1 MFFIQKWQHFL
12 SKYEML
18 NIIKEKNINEVE
30 ELVNMI
36 FPSHLLAKN
45 EFNIFDNYYEK
56 NKSSIMQR
64 LNRIWFGIL
73 FLIFLAPVNYLVT
86 GYVGFDERTK
96 IGRFVTKMIGEARV
110 PRTFGYKGGWQK
122 TLTKNE
128 FLQILADNEV
138 KTVNDFIKFM
148 FQDEEDRF
156 NHCLIID
163 NKKHVIDT
171 NIIQRFNLIWV
182 VPILFCILTPIKMFN
197 YIKSGS
203 ACINWS
209 NNSQKTLKYLLGW
222 DID

>member
-1 MFFIQKWQHFL
+1 MFFTQKWQHFL

-18 NIIKEKNINEVE
+18 NLIKEKNINEVE

-73 FLIFLAPVNYLVT
+73 FLIVLGPINYLLT
-86 GYVGFDERTK
+86 GYFGFDERTK

-110 PRTFGYKGGWQK
+110 PRTVGYKGGWQK

-138 KTVNDFIKFM
+138 KTVNDFMKFM

-171 NIIQRFNLIWV
+171 NIIQRFNLIWA
-182 VPILFCILTPIKMFN
+182 VPILFCIITPIKIFN

-209 NNSQKTLKYLLGW
+209 NNSQKILKYLLGW
-222 DID
+222 DVY

>member
-1 MFFIQKWQHFL
+1 MFFTQKWQHFL

-18 NIIKEKNINEVE
+18 NLIKEKNINEVE
-30 ELVNMI
+30 ELVNVI
-36 FPSHLLAKN
+36 FPSHFLSKN
-45 EFNIFDNYYEK
+45 EFNVFDNYYEK
-56 NKSSIMQR
+56 NQTSVIQR
-64 LNRIWFGIL
+64 LNRIWFSIL
-73 FLIFLAPVNYLVT
+73 FLIVLAPVNYLLT

-96 IGRFVTKMIGEARV
+96 VGRFVAKIIGEASV

-138 KTVNDFIKFM
+138 KTVNDFMEFM

-156 NHCLIID
+156 NHCLMID
-163 NKKHVIDT
+163 NKKYVIDT

-182 VPILFCILTPIKMFN
+182 VPILFCIITPIKMFN

-203 ACINWS
+203 ANINWS

-222 DID
+222 DVY

>member
-1 MFFIQKWQHFL
+1 
-12 SKYEML
+12 ML
-18 NIIKEKNINEVE
+18 NLIKEKNINEVE
-30 ELVNMI
+30 ELVNVI
-36 FPSHLLAKN
+36 FPSHFLSKN
-45 EFNIFDNYYEK
+45 EFNVFDNYYEK
-56 NKSSIMQR
+56 NQTSVIQR
-64 LNRIWFGIL
+64 LNRIWFSIL
-73 FLIFLAPVNYLVT
+73 FLIVLAPVNYLLT

-96 IGRFVTKMIGEARV
+96 VGRFVAKIIGEARV

-138 KTVNDFIKFM
+138 KTVNDFMEFM

-182 VPILFCILTPIKMFN
+182 VPILFCIITPIKMFN

-203 ACINWS
+203 ANINWS

-222 DID
+222 DVY